1 MSSADFQ
8 PKPEPQVENQT
19 SSIHLQA
26 STSVAAISE
35 SKPIAAQKPAFTPG
49 GGMFGAVSAETTE
62 LGGGKSQTGH
72 KKAMVL
78 GKAKKLATN
87 NITFE

>member
-1 MSSADFQ
+1 
-8 PKPEPQVENQT
+8 
-19 SSIHLQA
+19 
-26 STSVAAISE
+26 
-35 SKPIAAQKPAFTPG
+35 
-49 GGMFGAVSAETTE
+49 MFGAVSAETTE
-62 LGGGKSQTGH
+62 LGGGKSQTGP